1 MKYVLRRA
9 PKYHKWENY
18 EVLELL
24 ADNNGMYGFH
34 VHFSNGNK
42 STFMRTKDGVTQMNM
57 RVSDGVGFMVGMIH
71 DLQPVWKIDGV
82 PVDDWKRLEKV
93 IASDS

>member
-1 MKYVLRRA
+1 MKYVLRGA
-9 PKYHKWENY
+9 PKYHKWQNY

-24 ADNNGMYGFH
+24 ADDNGVYGFH

-42 STFMRTKDGVTQMNM
+42 STFMRTKNGVTQINM
-57 RVSDGVGFMVGMIH
+57 HVNNGVGFMVGMID

-82 PVDDWKRLEKV
+82 PVDDWKSLRDV
-93 IASDS
+93 RASDS